1 MRAMPNW
8 VRYSLL
14 PAAIALS
21 ALFIVL
27 PRTGA
32 DTTIKFLGRDPNF
45 RLQPTTLHVEPGAR
59 LSFENDTRT
68 THTAT
73 CGSCET
79 DAWDTGDIQ
88 PGATVFLT
96 FDEPASFIFVCRYHT
111 NLIGQLVV
119 GTPQASSSAS
129 PSVSA
134 S

>member
-27 PRTGA
+27 PSTAA
-32 DTTIKFLGRDPNF
+32 DATIKFLGKDPGF
-45 RLQPTTLHVEPGAR
+45 RLSPTSLHVERGAR
-59 LSFENDTRT
+59 VAFENDTRT

-73 CGSCET
+73 CGSCPK

-88 PGATVFLT
+88 PGQTVFLT
-96 FDEPASFIFVCRYHT
+96 FDKEGTFTYVCRYHT

-119 GTPQASSSAS
+119 GNPEAS
-129 PSVSA
+129 PSPSPSPSA
-134 S
+134 

>member
-14 PAAIALS
+14 PAAIALA

-32 DTTIKFLGRDPNF
+32 DVTIKFLGSDPNF
-45 RLQPTTLHVEPGAR
+45 RLQPTTLRVEPGAR
-59 LSFENDTRT
+59 VAFENDTRV

-73 CGSCET
+73 CGTCAK
-79 DAWDTGDIQ
+79 DAWDTGDVQ

-96 FDEPASFIFVCRYHT
+96 FDDEGSFTYVCRYHT

-119 GTPQASSSAS
+119 GGAEASPSAS
-129 PSVSA
+129 PSP
-134 S
+134 